1 MSVHVTL
8 AIFVFIESGMSSM
21 SRPIATCVLG
31 VGLSGLAF
39 HIPFILALKELF
51 TLHSVLER
59 NPTQEGGSV
68 KQRFGVSIRIHRSFE
83 AVIADPEIELVII
96 GTPNDT
102 HYDFA
107 KASLLAGKHGNP
119 RLRMFISCWRSFSF
133 SSCRQ
138 TCHSNG

>member
-1 MSVHVTL
+1 MHVTL
-8 AIFVFIESGMSSM
+8 VIFVFIGLIQSSM
-21 SRPIATCVLG
+21 SKPIATCVLG

-68 KQRFGVSIRIHRSFE
+68 KQHFGVSVRIHRSFE

-107 KASLLAGKHGNP
+107 KASLLAGKHGKP
-119 RLRMFISCWRSFSF
+119 RLRMLILCLRPFSF
-133 SSCRQ
+133 SSC
-138 TCHSNG
+138 